1 MVRIAENV
9 NFLGSKRKWVKLLIL
24 EVYNVFWRKKYTYN
38 HVFSNNAELVE
49 IYKLWAMNE
58 FETAHGYPFDEKN
71 KRFFLFHRSIMGCIK
86 LGWCCFIYSYYSRPI
101 QQLVTHTNILPKLFV
116 SNCLQT
122 VVFLCVNL
130 INKNIQG
137 QSWWSLSS
145 KDDCM
150 YSENN

>member
-1 MVRIAENV
+1 MWFDDKN
-9 NFLGSKRKWVKLLIL
+9 
-24 EVYNVFWRKKYTYN
+24 TYN
-38 HVFSNNAELVE
+38 HVFSNNTELVE
-49 IYKLWAMNE
+49 IYKIWEMTE
-58 FETAHGYPFDEKN
+58 FETAHGYLMRKTRD
-71 KRFFLFHRSIMGCIK
+71 FFWSHRSIMGCIN
-86 LGWCCFIYSYYSRPI
+86 LVWCCFINSYYSRPI

-145 KDDCM
+145 KDDCIQKLIKLCT
-150 YSENN
+150 YKKLLIKIEKW